1 MQFLDW
7 LASRMYFKYQASSAV
22 YVLEVISFH
31 LVGGLLPVKTSQEC
45 VSDLYL
51 YLSGNWEFSD
61 S

>member
-1 MQFLDW
+1 
-7 LASRMYFKYQASSAV
+7 MYFKYQASSAV